1 MFLTHFFVIF
11 RMAVLGQKTIG
22 YLSSAKFITTVIM
35 FEQEKVVTIKAKE
48 FKSAFMEDND
58 K

>member
-1 MFLTHFFVIF
+1 
-11 RMAVLGQKTIG
+11 MAVLGQKTIG